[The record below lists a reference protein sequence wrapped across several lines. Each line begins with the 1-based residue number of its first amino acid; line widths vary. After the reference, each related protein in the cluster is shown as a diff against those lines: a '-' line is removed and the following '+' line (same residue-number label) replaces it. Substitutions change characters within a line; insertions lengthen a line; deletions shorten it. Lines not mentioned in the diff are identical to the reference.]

1 MISFIRRLFGAALW
15 LTALTIILG
24 AAFFSSQ
31 GLLALRAAPAKEAAE
46 PLPVSVVAITLQDSY
61 RAVRRFP
68 GRITAAQVTD
78 VSFQV
83 GGEITDI
90 MVKVGDRI
98 AEGAPLALID
108 PTRLTLR
115 IEELQAARAEAAASL
130 TRAEA
135 DLERTQTLLSEGF
148 ATEQNVD
155 NITAERDGLR
165 ARVRQLTRS
174 LENARVDLEDATLR
188 APFGGVVVNRY
199 LDAGATVTAGQAVV
213 RINENARLEATVGIP
228 ARFARRVR
236 VGDVFQLSSADL
248 ATTGAVTGVGD
259 QINEATRTVLI
270 RLEVLE
276 DPGFIPGGLVRLELE
291 EERRSRG
298 AWAPALALT
307 EGRRGLWS
315 VYVAVKDGEDTTV
328 ARKDVEV
335 IHIGNQR
342 MFVRGTLEDGD
353 RVIAAAPFRFVPGQ
367 KITVTEEL
375 DMVAMLASENAGER

>member
-1 MISFIRRLFGAALW
+1 MIAFIRRLFGGVAW
-15 LTALTIILG
+15 LTALTLILG
-24 AAFFSSQ
+24 VAFFSSQ
-31 GLLALRAAPAKEAAE
+31 GLLALRAASAQEAAE

-68 GRITAAQVTD
+68 GRIAAAQVAD

-98 AEGAPLALID
+98 EEGDPLALID

-135 DLERTQTLLSEGF
+135 DLERTEALLSEGF
-148 ATEQNVD
+148 ATEQSVD
-155 NITAERDGLR
+155 NIMAERNGLR

-174 LENARVDLEDATLR
+174 LENATVDLEDATLR
-188 APFGGVVVNRY
+188 APFGGVIVNRY
-199 LDAGATVTAGQAVV
+199 LDAGATVTAGQPILRV
-213 RINENARLEATVGIP
+213 NENGRLEATVGIP

-236 VGDVFQLSSADL
+236 VGDVFKLSSADL
-248 ATTGAVTGVGD
+248 STDGTVTGIGD

-276 DPGFIPGGLVRLELE
+276 DPGFIPGGLVRLALE
-291 EERRSRG
+291 EERRNRG
-298 AWAPALALT
+298 AWVPALALT

-315 VYVAVKDGEDTTV
+315 VYVAVEDEADTKV
-328 ARKDVEV
+328 ARKDVEI

-367 KITVTEEL
+367 TITVTEEL
-375 DMVAMLASENAGER
+375 DMVAMLASENAGE

>member
-15 LTALTIILG
+15 LTALAIILG

-68 GRITAAQVTD
+68 GRIAAAQVTD

-98 AEGAPLALID
+98 AEGDPLALID

-135 DLERTQTLLSEGF
+135 DLERTQALLSEGF

-298 AWAPALALT
+298 AWVPALALT